1 MPYDAS
7 SPPPPST
14 QSQPFF
20 TAPLI
25 VIVMTVLLVALYAA
39 YAFAPSGEQQAALYD
54 FALAPERFWAPA
66 GSPNVYP
73 DALSGLMT
81 LLSTAL
87 LHGDWMHVI
96 VNSLMLLAFG
106 APVARTFGKGPTAW
120 GLWMIVFSGSII
132 AGSVLYLAIATVDS
146 PWVVGASGGTSGLVA
161 AAGLLDSYGMKGKL
175 WSRKFLAFTATFAAF
190 NIVLIFLTFAA
201 PYALGMG
208 IAWEAHVGGYIAGAV
223 LMSALP
229 VKGYRVVQS

>member
-1 MPYDAS
+1 MWRLFTCFFFWGRLSFQFLINMMLLYRHSSSLETSIYDGRKADYV
-7 SPPPPST
+7 
-14 QSQPFF
+14 FF
-20 TAPLI
+20 
-25 VIVMTVLLVALYAA
+25 LLFSAA
-39 YAFAPSGEQQAALYD
+39 FL
-54 FALAPERFWAPA
+54 
-66 GSPNVYP
+66 
-73 DALSGLMT
+73 

-96 VNSLMLLAFG
+96 VNSLMLFAFG
-106 APVARTFGKGPTAW
+106 RPVARTFGKGPTAW